1 MEHDPDIELVEA
13 ARAGDHAAFETLVVR
28 YQRQLVAIV
37 YRMTGNAADA
47 PDMVQ
52 KIFFKAYTKLRG
64 FRGMSS
70 FKTWLYSIAINI
82 ARNEL
87 RSRKRWGVPANV
99 EDLNLGVKQRAE
111 DDLIDRQRREGLAGA
126 LEELPPKQKAVLT
139 LRIQQELSF
148 AEIGHS
154 LGMTE
159 NTAKVNFHHAMKR
172 LQSLLRIKET
182 FRETSH
188 EQNRT

>member
-1 MEHDPDIELVEA
+1 MDHDPDNELVES
-13 ARAGDHAAFETLVVR
+13 ARAGDHAAFETLVLR

-52 KIFFKAYTKLRG
+52 KIFFKAYTKLKG
-64 FRGMSS
+64 FRGISS
-70 FKTWLYSIAINI
+70 FKTWLYSIALNV

-87 RSRKRWGVPANV
+87 RTRKRWGVPANV
-99 EDLNLGVKQRAE
+99 EDLNLGVEQRTE
-111 DDLIDRQRREGLAGA
+111 SDLMERQRREGLENA

-148 AEIGHS
+148 AEIGQS

-172 LQSLLRIKET
+172 LQSLLRYKET
-182 FRETSH
+182 FRDDSH
-188 EQNRT
+188 DAHRP